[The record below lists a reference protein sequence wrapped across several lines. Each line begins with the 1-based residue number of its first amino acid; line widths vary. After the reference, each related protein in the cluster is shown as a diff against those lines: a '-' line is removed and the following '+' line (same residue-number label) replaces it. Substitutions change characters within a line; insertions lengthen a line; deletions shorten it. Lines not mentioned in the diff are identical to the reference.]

1 MTLLTEYLNNQPGRN
16 EFSSGNFLLDNYIK
30 YQAGQDTRKKLSAC
44 FILRDPSSNQIKGY
58 YTLSNN
64 SLPAEVFPDKFRL
77 QFPGSY
83 ISIPTTLLGRLA
95 VDKAYQGKGIGK
107 LLLIDAL
114 KRSYLVSNTIG
125 SFAVVVDAV
134 SEEAGQFYNKY
145 GFIRLPDSG
154 KLFLPMKT
162 VRQLFE
168 SQS

>member
-1 MTLLTEYLNNQPGRN
+1 MTLLTEHLNHQHKRN
-16 EFSSGNFLLDNYIK
+16 DFSCSNLLLDNYLK
-30 YQAGQDTRKKLSAC
+30 YQAGQDARKKLSAC
-44 FILRDPSSNQIKGY
+44 FVLSDPSSNQIKGY
-58 YTLSNN
+58 YTLSNS
-64 SLPAEVFPDKFRL
+64 SLPSEVFPEKFRL
-77 QFPGSY
+77 HLPGSY

-95 VDKAYQGKGIGK
+95 VDKTQQGKGTGK

-114 KRSYLVSNTIG
+114 RRSYLVSNTIG

-154 KLFLPMKT
+154 KLFIPMKT

-168 SQS
+168 R